1 MKAFVTSMQG
11 RVFLVII
18 GGIVASA
25 LLTAALADREGRRT
39 FAQVRA
45 AHTADRVEQLVSA
58 LEAVPPEVRPTLA
71 AALGRGMTAQFAGPD
86 APLQEN
92 DAELTDALVD
102 ELGQERNVRAT
113 AGTRAD
119 CATQAGNNGAAAR
132 PDMTS
137 CQVISLTL
145 RDGTPLR
152 LVLRSKPDFNWSRPH
167 TSRWLLYAIV
177 FPLCLGLLA
186 YVVARMATRPLGR
199 LARAATALGG
209 DINEPPLRES
219 GPSEVRHAAAAFNLM
234 QARIRSY
241 VEERTEMLA
250 AIAHDLQ
257 TPITRLRLRLEK
269 VADENL
275 RDKLVADLGAMQG
288 MIREGLD
295 LATSLDTGGMMQR
308 VDLDSLLSS
317 VCADAVDAGQDV
329 TLNGQTR
336 VSILAIPIALQ
347 RCLANLVDNAV
358 IYGGCA
364 RVTTAREGNKAVIRV
379 RDGGPGIP
387 EAQMEKVF
395 DPFYRIETSRSRET
409 GGTGLGLTIARNIAR
424 KHGGTLVLHNALGGG
439 LECTLTLPLNGSG
452 SNLER
457 R

>member
-1 MKAFVTSMQG
+1 MKAFIASMQG
-11 RVFLVII
+11 RVFLVLI

-71 AALGRGMTAQFAGPD
+71 ATLGRGMTAQFAANE

-102 ELGQERNVRAT
+102 ELGQDRNVT

-119 CATQAGNNGAAAR
+119 CAVQAGNNGAPAR
-132 PDMTS
+132 TVVAS
-137 CQVISLTL
+137 CKVITLTL

-152 LVLRSKPDFNWSRPH
+152 LVLRSQPDFNWSRPH
-167 TSRWLLYAIV
+167 SSRWLLYAFV
-177 FPLCLGLLA
+177 FPLCLALIA

-199 LARAATALGG
+199 LARAAAALGG
-209 DINEPPLRES
+209 DINEPPLAES
-219 GPSEVRHAAAAFNLM
+219 GPSEVRDAAAAFNAM
-234 QARIRSY
+234 QSRIRSY

-257 TPITRLRLRLEK
+257 TPLTRLRLRLEK
-269 VADENL
+269 VADESL
-275 RDKLVADLGAMQG
+275 REKLVADLGAMQR

-295 LATSLDTGGMMQR
+295 LATSFDTGGMMQR
-308 VDLDSLLSS
+308 VDLDSLLAS
-317 VCADAVDAGQDV
+317 VCADAVDSGQDV
-329 TLNGQTR
+329 TLNGQTH
-336 VSILAIPIALQ
+336 VSILAIPISLQ
-347 RCLANLVDNAV
+347 RCFANLIDNAV
-358 IYGGCA
+358 KYGRYA
-364 RVTTAREGNKAVIRV
+364 RVTAARQGNKVVVRV
-379 RDGGPGIP
+379 NDGGPGIP
-387 EAQMEKVF
+387 DGQMEKVF

-409 GGTGLGLTIARNIAR
+409 GGTGLGLTIARNIAQR
-424 KHGGTLVLHNALGGG
+424 HGGTLVLRNALGGG
-439 LECTLTLPLNGSG
+439 LECTLTLPLKGSA
-452 SNLER
+452 SN
-457 R
+457 

>member
-25 LLTAALADREGRRT
+25 LLTAALADLEGRRT

-71 AALGRGMTAQFAGPD
+71 ATLGRGMTAQFAGPD

-92 DAELTDALVD
+92 DAELTAALVE
-102 ELGQERNVRAT
+102 ELGQDRQVSAT

-119 CATQAGNNGAAAR
+119 CATQSSDKGVSA
-132 PDMTS
+132 PPVITS

-145 RDGTPLR
+145 GDGTPLR
-152 LVLRSKPDFNWSRPH
+152 LVLPAQADFSWLRPRN
-167 TSRWLLYAIV
+167 SRWLLYTIA

-186 YVVARMATRPLGR
+186 YIVARMATRPLGR

-209 DINEPPLRES
+209 DINQPPLPES
-219 GPSEVRHAAAAFNLM
+219 GPSEVRHAAVAFNVM

-241 VEERTEMLA
+241 VEERTQMLA

-257 TPITRLRLRLEK
+257 TPLTRLRLRLEK

-275 RDKLVADLGAMQG
+275 RDRLVADLGAMQG

-295 LATSLDTGGMMQR
+295 LATSLDTAGMMER

-317 VCADAVDAGQDV
+317 VCADAADAGQNV
-329 TLNGQTR
+329 TLHGQMR
-336 VSILAIPIALQ
+336 VSILAIPSALQ
-347 RCLANLVDNAV
+347 RCLANLIDNAV
-358 IYGGCA
+358 KYGGYA
-364 RVTTAREGNKAVIRV
+364 RVTTVRDGNKAVIRV

-395 DPFYRIETSRSRET
+395 DPYYRIETSRSRET

-424 KHGGTLVLHNALGGG
+424 KHGGTLILRNASGGG
-439 LECTLTLPLNGSG
+439 LECALTLPLVG
-452 SNLER
+452 
-457 R
+457 

>member
-1 MKAFVTSMQG
+1 MKAFIASMQG
-11 RVFLVII
+11 RVFLVLI

-39 FAQVRA
+39 FVQVRA

-71 AALGRGMTAQFAGPD
+71 ATLGRGMTAQFAAPD

-92 DAELTDALVD
+92 DAELTNALVD
-102 ELGQERNVRAT
+102 ELGQDRNVT

-119 CATQAGNNGAAAR
+119 CAAQAGNNGAFAR
-132 PDMTS
+132 PGIAS

-152 LVLRSKPDFNWSRPH
+152 LVLRPQPDFNWSRPRS
-167 TSRWLLYAIV
+167 SRWLLYVIV

-199 LARAATALGG
+199 LARAATALGS
-209 DINEPPLRES
+209 DINQPPLPES
-219 GPSEVRHAAAAFNLM
+219 GPSEVRDAAAAFNVM
-234 QARIRSY
+234 QSRIRSY

-317 VCADAVDAGQDV
+317 VCANAVDTGQDV
-329 TLNGQTR
+329 TLNGRTH
-336 VSILAIPIALQ
+336 VSILAIP
-347 RCLANLVDNAV
+347 
-358 IYGGCA
+358 
-364 RVTTAREGNKAVIRV
+364 
-379 RDGGPGIP
+379 
-387 EAQMEKVF
+387 
-395 DPFYRIETSRSRET
+395 
-409 GGTGLGLTIARNIAR
+409 
-424 KHGGTLVLHNALGGG
+424 
-439 LECTLTLPLNGSG
+439 
-452 SNLER
+452 
-457 R
+457 

>member
-1 MKAFVTSMQG
+1 MKAFIASMQG
-11 RVFLVII
+11 RVFLVLI

-39 FAQVRA
+39 FVQVRA

-71 AALGRGMTAQFAGPD
+71 ATLGRGMTAQFAAPD

-92 DAELTDALVD
+92 DAELTNALVD
-102 ELGQERNVRAT
+102 ELGQDRNVT

-119 CATQAGNNGAAAR
+119 CTARTGNDGASAHPVIA
-132 PDMTS
+132 S

-152 LVLRSKPDFNWSRPH
+152 LVLRPQPDFNWSRPRS
-167 TSRWLLYAIV
+167 SRWLLYVIV

-199 LARAATALGG
+199 LARAATALGS
-209 DINEPPLRES
+209 DINQPPLPES
-219 GPSEVRHAAAAFNLM
+219 GPSEVRDAAAAFNVM
-234 QARIRSY
+234 QSRIRSY

-257 TPITRLRLRLEK
+257 TPLTRLRLRLEK
-269 VADENL
+269 VTDETL
-275 RDKLVADLGAMQG
+275 RGKLVADLGAMEL

-295 LATSLDTGGMMQR
+295 LATSLDTGGVKQR

-317 VCADAVDAGQDV
+317 VCADAIDAGQNV
-329 TLNGQTR
+329 TLSGEAHAS
-336 VSILAIPIALQ
+336 VLGIPIALQ
-347 RCLANLVDNAV
+347 RCLANLIDNAV
-358 IYGGCA
+358 KYGGYA
-364 RVTTAREGNKAVIRV
+364 RVVAEREGDKAVIRV

-387 EAQMEKVF
+387 EAQMERVF
-395 DPFYRIETSRSRET
+395 DPYYRVETSRSRET
-409 GGTGLGLTIARNIAR
+409 GGTGLGLTIARNIAH
-424 KHGGTLVLHNALGGG
+424 KHGATLMLHNAAGGG
-439 LECTLTLPLNGSG
+439 LECTLTLPLNG
-452 SNLER
+452 
-457 R
+457 

>member
-1 MKAFVTSMQG
+1 MKGFVTSMQG
-11 RVFLVII
+11 RVFLVLI

-71 AALGRGMTAQFAGPD
+71 ATLGRGMTAQFA
-86 APLQEN
+86 APGAPQQQI
-92 DAELTDALVD
+92 DAELTDALID
-102 ELGQERNVRAT
+102 ELGKDRNVT
-113 AGTRAD
+113 AAAGSRVDCAPGAGNDGTPTRAV
-119 CATQAGNNGAAAR
+119 A
-132 PDMTS
+132 S
-137 CQVISLTL
+137 CQIISLTL

-152 LVLRSKPDFNWSRPH
+152 LVLRPQPDFNWSRPRS
-167 TSRWLLYAIV
+167 SRWLLFVIV
-177 FPLCLGLLA
+177 LPLCLVLLA

-209 DINEPPLRES
+209 DINQPPLPEK
-219 GPSEVRHAAAAFNLM
+219 GPSEVRDAAAAFNRM
-234 QARIRSY
+234 QARLQSY
-241 VEERTEMLA
+241 VAERTQMLA

-257 TPITRLRLRLEK
+257 TPVTRLRLRLEK
-269 VADENL
+269 VADESL

-288 MIREGLD
+288 MIQEGLD
-295 LATSLDTGGMMQR
+295 LATGAGSGGRMQR

-329 TLNGQTR
+329 TLDGQTR

-347 RCLANLVDNAV
+347 RGLANLIDNAV
-358 IYGGCA
+358 KYGGYA
-364 RVTTAREGNKAVIRV
+364 RVAAAREGNKAVIRV

-387 EAQMEKVF
+387 EDQLEKVF
-395 DPFYRIETSRSRET
+395 DPLYRIETSRSRET
-409 GGTGLGLTIARNIAR
+409 GGTGLGLTIARDIAR
-424 KHGGTLVLHNALGGG
+424 KHGGTLTLRNAPGGG
-439 LECTLTLPLNGSG
+439 LESTLTLPLND
-452 SNLER
+452 
-457 R
+457 

>member
-25 LLTAALADREGRRT
+25 LLTAVLADREGRRT

-58 LEAVPPEVRPTLA
+58 LEAAPAEGRPTLA
-71 AALGRGMTAQFAGPD
+71 AALGRGMSAQFAGPD
-86 APLQEN
+86 TPLQEK
-92 DAELTDALVD
+92 DAELTAALVD
-102 ELGQERNVRAT
+102 ELGRGRNVTAT
-113 AGTRAD
+113 AGTRGD
-119 CATQAGNNGAAAR
+119 CATQAANDGSSAR
-132 PDMTS
+132 PMRTS
-137 CQVISLTL
+137 CRVIALTL

-152 LVLRSKPDFNWSRPH
+152 LVLRPQPEFSWSRPRS
-167 TSRWLLYAIV
+167 SRWLLYAIV
-177 FPLCLGLLA
+177 FPLCLGMLA

-199 LARAATALGG
+199 LARAAIALGG
-209 DINEPPLRES
+209 DINQAPLPES
-219 GPSEVRHAAAAFNLM
+219 GPSEVRDAAVAFNAM

-257 TPITRLRLRLEK
+257 TPLTRLRLRLEK
-269 VADENL
+269 IADESL
-275 RDKLVADLGAMQG
+275 RDKLVADLGTIQG
-288 MIREGLD
+288 MVREGLD
-295 LATSLDTGGMMQR
+295 LAMSLDAGGMMQR

-336 VSILAIPIALQ
+336 ASILAVPIALQ
-347 RCLANLVDNAV
+347 RCVANLIDNAV
-358 IYGGCA
+358 KYGGYA
-364 RVTTAREGNKAVIRV
+364 RVTAAREGGKAVIRV
-379 RDGGPGIP
+379 SDGGPGIP

-395 DPFYRIETSRSRET
+395 DPFYRTETSRSRET

-424 KHGGTLVLHNALGGG
+424 RHGGTVILRNGSGGG
-439 LECTLTLPLNGSG
+439 LECTLTLPLIG
-452 SNLER
+452 R
-457 R
+457 AD

>member
-1 MKAFVTSMQG
+1 MQG
-11 RVFLVII
+11 RVFLVLI

-25 LLTAALADREGRRT
+25 LLTASLADREGRRT

-45 AHTADRVEQLVSA
+45 AHTADRVEQLVTA

-71 AALGRGMTAQFAGPD
+71 ATLGRGMTAQFAGPEALD
-86 APLQEN
+86 QEV
-92 DAELTDALVD
+92 DAELTAALTEEFGSDRTV
-102 ELGQERNVRAT
+102 VAT
-113 AGTRAD
+113 AGTSAD
-119 CATQAGNNGAAAR
+119 CVTQSGDAAAVDHSDTR
-132 PDMTS
+132 P
-137 CQVISLTL
+137 CRVISLSL
-145 RDGTPLR
+145 HDGTPLR
-152 LVLRSKPDFNWSRPH
+152 LVLRPEREFNWSRPH
-167 TSRWLLYAIV
+167 SSRWLLYAIM

-209 DINEPPLRES
+209 DINQPPLPEN
-219 GPSEVRHAAAAFNLM
+219 GPSEVRDAAAAFNVM
-234 QARIRSY
+234 QSRIRSY

-269 VADENL
+269 VADESL

-336 VSILAIPIALQ
+336 VSIFAIPIALQ

-358 IYGGCA
+358 KYGGYA
-364 RVTTAREGNKAVIRV
+364 RVTMAREGNKAVIRV
-379 RDGGPGIP
+379 SDGGPGIP

-424 KHGGTLVLHNALGGG
+424 KHGGTVVLRNVSGSG
-439 LECTLTLPLNGSG
+439 LECTLTLPLMAQNQA
-452 SNLER
+452 
-457 R
+457 

>member
-1 MKAFVTSMQG
+1 MKGFVTSMQG
-11 RVFLVII
+11 RVFLVLV

-71 AALGRGMTAQFAGPD
+71 ATLGRGMTAQFA
-86 APLQEN
+86 APGASQQQI
-92 DAELTDALVD
+92 DVELTDALID
-102 ELGQERNVRAT
+102 ELGKDRNVTAA
-113 AGTRAD
+113 AGTRVD
-119 CATQAGNNGAAAR
+119 CAPGAGNDSTPTRAVA
-132 PDMTS
+132 S
-137 CQVISLTL
+137 CQIISLTL

-152 LVLRSKPDFNWSRPH
+152 LVLRPQPDFNWSRPH
-167 TSRWLLYAIV
+167 SSRWLLFVIV
-177 FPLCLGLLA
+177 LPLCLVLLA

-209 DINEPPLRES
+209 DINQPPLPEK
-219 GPSEVRHAAAAFNLM
+219 GPSEVRDAAAAFNRM
-234 QARIRSY
+234 QARLQSY
-241 VEERTEMLA
+241 VAERTQMLA

-257 TPITRLRLRLEK
+257 TPVTRLRLRLEK
-269 VADENL
+269 VADESL

-288 MIREGLD
+288 MIQEGLD
-295 LATSLDTGGMMQR
+295 LATGVGSGGRMQR

-329 TLNGQTR
+329 TLDGQTR

-347 RCLANLVDNAV
+347 RGLANLIDNAV
-358 IYGGCA
+358 KYGGYA
-364 RVTTAREGNKAVIRV
+364 RVAAAREGNKAVIRV

-387 EAQMEKVF
+387 EDQLEKVF
-395 DPFYRIETSRSRET
+395 DPLYRIETSRSRDT
-409 GGTGLGLTIARNIAR
+409 GGTGLGLTIARDIAR
-424 KHGGTLVLHNALGGG
+424 KHGGTLTLRNAPGRG
-439 LECTLTLPLNGSG
+439 LESTLTLPLNG
-452 SNLER
+452 
-457 R
+457 

>member
-1 MKAFVTSMQG
+1 MKAFIASMQG
-11 RVFLVII
+11 RVFLVLI

-25 LLTAALADREGRRT
+25 LLTAGLADREGRRT

-71 AALGRGMTAQFAGPD
+71 ATLGRGMTAQFAAPD

-102 ELGQERNVRAT
+102 ELGKDRNVT
-113 AGTRAD
+113 AGPRAD
-119 CATQAGNNGAAAR
+119 CAAQAGNNGASAR
-132 PDMTS
+132 PVVTS

-152 LVLRSKPDFNWSRPH
+152 LVLRPQPDFNWSRPH
-167 TSRWLLYAIV
+167 SSRWLLYAIV

-186 YVVARMATRPLGR
+186 YVVARMATRPLGH

-209 DINEPPLRES
+209 DINQPPLPEN
-219 GPSEVRHAAAAFNLM
+219 GPSEVRDAAAAFNVM
-234 QARIRSY
+234 QSRIRSY

-269 VADENL
+269 VADESL

-317 VCADAVDAGQDV
+317 VCADAIDAGQDV
-329 TLNGQTR
+329 TLNGRTR

-347 RCLANLVDNAV
+347 RCLANLIDNAV
-358 IYGGCA
+358 KYGGYA
-364 RVTTAREGNKAVIRV
+364 RVTMAREGNKAVIRV
-379 RDGGPGIP
+379 SDGGPGIP

-424 KHGGTLVLHNALGGG
+424 KHGGMLVLHNALGGG
-439 LECTLTLPLNGSG
+439 LECTLTLPLNS
-452 SNLER
+452 
-457 R
+457 